1 MVARTVLV
9 SAARWLVL
17 VIPLVD
23 VALVLSGVLSLRT
36 GIVVA
41 LALEALLAVVLVVEA
56 AAFRRAYRATRRSGG
71 NRRAG
76 LVAGLEAVWPP
87 VVFRLARA
95 EAGVLR
101 ALWWAVRRR
110 SDVGPGDVP
119 MPCAGRFGLVLG
131 ALTLLGALE
140 TVVVHVLLP
149 WETAR
154 WVLLAVSLYAVVWVL
169 GSGLSLFQHPH
180 LLRDD
185 ELVLRSGH
193 LRTVVVPLAGLVAVR
208 RTVEA
213 EHARVLVREGDRLV
227 LSVMGDTDVELRFDP
242 PVHVDGQDE
251 PVARVA
257 FWVDDPHA
265 VVRLLRDRAVP
276 AGR

>member
-1 MVARTVLV
+1 MSVRTVFL
-9 SAARWLVL
+9 STARWLAV

-23 VALVLSGVLSLRT
+23 LALVLTGLLSLRT

-41 LALEALLAVVLVVEA
+41 LVLEALLAVVLLVEA
-56 AAFRRAYRATRRSGG
+56 AAFRGAYRAVRRDGG
-71 NRRAG
+71 GRRAA
-76 LVAGLEAVWPP
+76 LLAGVQAVWPP
-87 VVFRLARA
+87 VVLRLARA

-110 SDVGPGDVP
+110 SAVGSGDVP
-119 MPCAGRFGLVLG
+119 LPYAGRFRLVLG
-131 ALTLLGALE
+131 ALTVLGALE
-140 TVVVHVLLP
+140 TAVVHVLLP
-149 WETAR
+149 WQTAR
-154 WVLLAVSLYAVVWVL
+154 WVLLAVSLYALVWVL

-185 ELVLRSGH
+185 ELVLRFGH

-208 RTVEA
+208 RSVEA
-213 EHARVLVREGDRLV
+213 EHGKVLLRDGDRLV

-242 PVHVDGQDE
+242 PVHVAEQEE

-257 FWVDDPHA
+257 FWVDDPQA

>member
-1 MVARTVLV
+1 MPDARTAFSVV
-9 SAARWLVL
+9 RWLAV

-23 VALVLSGVLSLRT
+23 VALVLTGVLSLRT

-41 LALEALLAVVLVVEA
+41 LVLEALLAVVLVVEA
-56 AAFRRAYRATRRSGG
+56 AAFRRAYRSARRSGG
-71 NRRAG
+71 SRRAG
-76 LVAGLEAVWPP
+76 LVAGAEAVWPP
-87 VVFRLARA
+87 VVLRLARA

-110 SDVGPGDVP
+110 ADVGPGDVP
-119 MPCAGRFGLVLG
+119 LPYAGRFRLVLV
-131 ALTLLGALE
+131 ALTVLGALE

-154 WVLLAVSLYAVVWVL
+154 GVLLAVSLYALVWVL
-169 GSGLSLFQHPH
+169 GSGLSMFQRPH

-185 ELVLRSGH
+185 ELVLRFGH
-193 LRTVVVPLAGLVAVR
+193 LRTVAVPLAGLVAVR
-208 RTVEA
+208 RSVEA
-213 EHARVLVREGDRLV
+213 EHKKVLSRDGDRLV

-257 FWVDDPHA
+257 FWVDDPQA